1 MRDLAS
7 TSGMTMLVVT
17 HEMNFAREVADRVLF
32 MDRGVIAE
40 QGPARQL
47 LADPETPRLR
57 SFLSQV
63 L

>member
-1 MRDLAS
+1 VS
-7 TSGMTMLVVT
+7 
-17 HEMNFAREVADRVLF
+17 DRVLF

-40 QGPARQL
+40 EGPARQL
-47 LADPETPRLR
+47 LSDPQTPRLR